1 MHLESIDTQ
10 YCGMKTKKL
19 AMLKQVEHIENA
31 WPCIPPAPGTN
42 HKHD

>member
-1 MHLESIDTQ
+1 
-10 YCGMKTKKL
+10 MKTKKL